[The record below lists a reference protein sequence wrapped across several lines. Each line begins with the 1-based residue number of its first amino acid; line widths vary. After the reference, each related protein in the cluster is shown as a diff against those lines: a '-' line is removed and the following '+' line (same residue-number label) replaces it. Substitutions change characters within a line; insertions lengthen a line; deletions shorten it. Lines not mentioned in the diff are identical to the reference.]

1 MPRLSSTVR
10 RNRRL
15 SRRFG
20 RHARVRDG
28 VIITLRRCRRLGR
41 ALDDKRR
48 PPKLPQAG
56 AVAQDHEAQSWRE
69 LFLAKQ
75 ALEKAQEI
83 FNAVEQ
89 KYQEK
94 KFSADTLRAE
104 INRAKRDSDMA
115 KGQIGILEPSL
126 QSTFRR

>member
-1 MPRLSSTVR
+1 MGL
-10 RNRRL
+10 
-15 SRRFG
+15 
-20 RHARVRDG
+20 
-28 VIITLRRCRRLGR
+28 
-41 ALDDKRR
+41 
-48 PPKLPQAG
+48 
-56 AVAQDHEAQSWRE
+56 DHEAQAWRE

-83 FNAVEQ
+83 FNVVEQ